1 MSSFLYTADEA
12 FMILNNDPLKIQM
25 EAGLMWGDI
34 CLETESIIVNDEPL
48 VANPDPWAVRDE
60 DALEG
65 FEVPDLTLR
74 KGIWTNFPV
83 VLKQLHDGDG
93 TDRYSVEWHYDNL
106 WASFETNA
114 PGDVDFGEWKEYMT
128 IRLFHSLNVYSRK
141 YIVEEPRTDEQIC
154 VIAMVHAPVIAVAAV
169 AGTVATTPVARR
181 RALDVLKASPIS
193 WDREGAK
200 HSIKVH
206 RQKCRE
212 LGLPEATVKAELLA
226 NLAQCPDCVVSAAP
240 AGYLCVVTLL

>member
-1 MSSFLYTADEA
+1 MTSFLYTIDDA
-12 FMILNNDPLKIQM
+12 FEILSKDPLQIQM
-25 EAGLMWGDI
+25 DAGLMWGDI
-34 CLETESIIVNDEPL
+34 CLEAESAIVDEEPL

-60 DALEG
+60 DALND

-83 VLKQLHDGDG
+83 VLKQLHDSDG
-93 TDRYSVEWHYDNL
+93 TDRYTVEWHYDNL
-106 WASFETNA
+106 WTSFEDNA

-128 IRLFHSLNVYSRK
+128 IRLFHSLNAYNHK
-141 YIVEEPRTDEQIC
+141 YIVEESRTDEQIC
-154 VIAMVHAPVIAVAAV
+154 VIAMVHAPIVASLAGEVAA
-169 AGTVATTPVARR
+169 APVARR
-181 RALDVLKASPIS
+181 RALDVLKAAPIS

-206 RQKCRE
+206 RQKSRE
-212 LGLPEATVKAELLA
+212 LGLSEAAIKADLLT
-226 NLAQCPDCVVSAAP
+226 NLAKCPDCVVSAAP